1 MPQVNRTPYLQPGFW
16 PDLTAV
22 APGATDHIRLIPAQ
36 SSHSQQSH
44 HYSNTIHYL
53 GAPTLICEYC
63 SAQFWQAERLA
74 RDRRS
79 PRPKF
84 ANCCHHGKVN
94 MKFLP
99 PTPTYLENL
108 LRLPGDRTSKH
119 FREHCRSYNA
129 SFSFTSFGAKIDP
142 RILNGRGPYS
152 LVLCGENYHL
162 MGSLLPPPG
171 VAPKYCQL
179 YVLDPQVASEH
190 RLTNFSGPNRQLDP
204 AIIAGIDDMLQEHNC
219 LVQSFHRIRSS
230 LLEETSRTLRVRIV
244 GSRIESDRRYD
255 LPTGVELA
263 GLIPDDFQPDH
274 EDRDIIVQ
282 SRSTGLMRIT
292 SMNPKYD
299 ALHFPL
305 LFPHGEDGFHL
316 GIRYDSRYASE
327 TRDLILPSSY
337 TCSPRYMKQLYLDGM
352 AICQYFG
359 NPDLFITFTCN
370 AQWPEITEAFE
381 EVIGNKSEDKPFVVA
396 RVFRLKRFFGKT
408 VADLHTIEF
417 QKRGLPHVHI
427 LIWLHRD
434 DKLIDPMAIDKAI
447 SAELPDPNI
456 DPFGYETVSK
466 FMIHGPCGIS
476 RPTSPCMDDGRCK
489 KNFPKAYNSE
499 TRLND
504 DASVT
509 YKRRDNGV
517 TVDREGIT
525 MDNRYVVP
533 YNRDLLVKYQ
543 AHIKYLFKY
552 VTKGPD
558 RSSVV
563 AINQPVDEIS
573 QYLDCR
579 SISCYEACW
588 RLFDFP
594 IHERHPSVTRLCVH
608 LPGHHRIAYPP
619 DQPLRSILSRP
630 NIEKTMLTQWFRL
643 NQRYP
648 PARQYTYVEIPNEFV
663 WDSNNTDWVLRKRGF
678 SIGRVVYVHPSAG
691 DIFYLRMLLG
701 KVRGALGFDQLRTV
715 NGIVCSN
722 YKEACTRLGLLSS
735 DDEWESVMS
744 EVSQWGQPR
753 LVRNVF
759 VSLLMFCQVSN
770 PNSLL
775 NKWWETMSDDYVYR
789 FRQLSTTP
797 NADPPEELMWQQV
810 LHSIQ
815 ILLRTY
821 NTDMQHFRLPVPDP
835 AFEFSQNV
843 VSDHSNHHN
852 NPTQEAAVA
861 STLQATLNE
870 AQLSAYVQ
878 VMNSIDS
885 SSGGLFFLYGHG
897 GTGKTYLYNAI
908 ISTIR
913 SRGGRAIVV
922 ASSGIAATLLPNATT
937 AHSQFKIPIEV
948 HHTSTC
954 SIKRGTEL
962 ADQICRA
969 DIIVWDEAPMVH
981 RLSFEAVD
989 RTLCDLM
996 DLPLSGPGYKP
1007 FGGKTVLLGGD
1018 FRQTLPFVTE
1028 GGRSDSIDASLTK
1041 SKLWALCKV
1050 LRLSANMRIE
1060 TSALNCSHVF
1070 ENMNFSEWVLS
1081 IGNGVIRNTISN
1093 DTSSSDCIPIPHR
1106 FLIPDSDDP
1115 IGTIVSKV
1123 YSSIQCSYKDI
1134 VYLRNRAIVTPT
1146 NKVVTEINT
1155 RILSMVPG
1163 ELTTYFSS
1171 DTLATDGRDLSAL
1184 EVAYPTE
1191 FLNTLE
1197 FNGVPAHELTLK
1209 LFTPVMLLRNLNPS
1223 MGLCNGTRILITR
1236 LGQHVISGLIIGG
1249 TFEGV
1254 AVAIPRIVLD
1264 VTQHRWPF
1272 TLKRRQFPIRLC
1284 YAMTINKSQ
1293 GQTLDQIG
1301 LYLPKSVFSHGQLY
1315 VAISRV
1321 RSADGLHI
1329 LIRGDTA
1336 LQKTSTRNI
1345 VFHEIFEDLH

>member
-1 MPQVNRTPYLQPGFW
+1 
-16 PDLTAV
+16 
-22 APGATDHIRLIPAQ
+22 
-36 SSHSQQSH
+36 
-44 HYSNTIHYL
+44 
-53 GAPTLICEYC
+53 
-63 SAQFWQAERLA
+63 
-74 RDRRS
+74 
-79 PRPKF
+79 
-84 ANCCHHGKVN
+84 
-94 MKFLP
+94 
-99 PTPTYLENL
+99 
-108 LRLPGDRTSKH
+108 
-119 FREHCRSYNA
+119 
-129 SFSFTSFGAKIDP
+129 
-142 RILNGRGPYS
+142 
-152 LVLCGENYHL
+152 

-179 YVLDPQVASEH
+179 YVLDPQ
-190 RLTNFSGPNRQLDP
+190 
-204 AIIAGIDDMLQEHNC
+204 AGIDDMLQEHNC

-255 LPTGVELA
+255 LPTEVELA

-327 TRDLILPSSY
+327 TQKRKNVTQREYYCYRLQFRADEGKTLIRGGKMLQHYCIDAFTTGEQSRLSYIRYHQKELRSDIYQGLYDAFRRGDLRANNIGDLILPSSY
-337 TCSPRYMKQLYLDGM
+337 TGSPRYMKQLYLDGM
-352 AICQYFG
+352 AICH
-359 NPDLFITFTCN
+359 
-370 AQWPEITEAFE
+370 
-381 EVIGNKSEDKPFVVA
+381 EDKPFVVA
-396 RVFRLKRFFGKT
+396 RVFRLKVIALKKDITQKGFFGKT
-408 VADLHTIEF
+408 VAA
-417 QKRGLPHVHI
+417 K
-427 LIWLHRD
+427 
-434 DKLIDPMAIDKAI
+434 
-447 SAELPDPNI
+447 LPDPNI

-489 KNFPKAYNSE
+489 KNFPKAYNSK
-499 TRLND
+499 TRLDN

-525 MDNRYVVP
+525 MDNIYVVP

-543 AHIKYLFKY
+543 AHMNVEMCHQGRLIKYLFKY

-563 AINQPVDEIS
+563 AINQPIDEIS

-630 NIEKTMLTQWFRL
+630 NIENTMLTQWFRL

-663 WDSNNTDWVLRKRGF
+663 WDSNNTEWVLRKRGF
-678 SIGRVVYVHPSAG
+678 SIGRVVYVHPGAG

-821 NTDMQHFRLPVPDP
+821 NTDM
-835 AFEFSQNV
+835 
-843 VSDHSNHHN
+843 
-852 NPTQEAAVA
+852 
-861 STLQATLNE
+861 
-870 AQLSAYVQ
+870 
-878 VMNSIDS
+878 
-885 SSGGLFFLYGHG
+885 
-897 GTGKTYLYNAI
+897 
-908 ISTIR
+908 
-913 SRGGRAIVV
+913 
-922 ASSGIAATLLPNATT
+922 
-937 AHSQFKIPIEV
+937 
-948 HHTSTC
+948 
-954 SIKRGTEL
+954 
-962 ADQICRA
+962 
-969 DIIVWDEAPMVH
+969 
-981 RLSFEAVD
+981 
-989 RTLCDLM
+989 
-996 DLPLSGPGYKP
+996 
-1007 FGGKTVLLGGD
+1007 
-1018 FRQTLPFVTE
+1018 
-1028 GGRSDSIDASLTK
+1028 
-1041 SKLWALCKV
+1041 
-1050 LRLSANMRIE
+1050 
-1060 TSALNCSHVF
+1060 
-1070 ENMNFSEWVLS
+1070 
-1081 IGNGVIRNTISN
+1081 
-1093 DTSSSDCIPIPHR
+1093 
-1106 FLIPDSDDP
+1106 
-1115 IGTIVSKV
+1115 
-1123 YSSIQCSYKDI
+1123 
-1134 VYLRNRAIVTPT
+1134 
-1146 NKVVTEINT
+1146 
-1155 RILSMVPG
+1155 
-1163 ELTTYFSS
+1163 
-1171 DTLATDGRDLSAL
+1171 
-1184 EVAYPTE
+1184 
-1191 FLNTLE
+1191 
-1197 FNGVPAHELTLK
+1197 
-1209 LFTPVMLLRNLNPS
+1209 
-1223 MGLCNGTRILITR
+1223 
-1236 LGQHVISGLIIGG
+1236 
-1249 TFEGV
+1249 
-1254 AVAIPRIVLD
+1254 
-1264 VTQHRWPF
+1264 
-1272 TLKRRQFPIRLC
+1272 
-1284 YAMTINKSQ
+1284 
-1293 GQTLDQIG
+1293 
-1301 LYLPKSVFSHGQLY
+1301 
-1315 VAISRV
+1315 
-1321 RSADGLHI
+1321 
-1329 LIRGDTA
+1329 
-1336 LQKTSTRNI
+1336 
-1345 VFHEIFEDLH
+1345 

>member
-1 MPQVNRTPYLQPGFW
+1 
-16 PDLTAV
+16 
-22 APGATDHIRLIPAQ
+22 
-36 SSHSQQSH
+36 
-44 HYSNTIHYL
+44 
-53 GAPTLICEYC
+53 
-63 SAQFWQAERLA
+63 
-74 RDRRS
+74 
-79 PRPKF
+79 
-84 ANCCHHGKVN
+84 
-94 MKFLP
+94 
-99 PTPTYLENL
+99 
-108 LRLPGDRTSKH
+108 
-119 FREHCRSYNA
+119 
-129 SFSFTSFGAKIDP
+129 
-142 RILNGRGPYS
+142 
-152 LVLCGENYHL
+152 
-162 MGSLLPPPG
+162 
-171 VAPKYCQL
+171 
-179 YVLDPQVASEH
+179 
-190 RLTNFSGPNRQLDP
+190 
-204 AIIAGIDDMLQEHNC
+204 MLQEHNC

-263 GLIPDDFQPDH
+263 GL
-274 EDRDIIVQ
+274 
-282 SRSTGLMRIT
+282 MRIT

-327 TRDLILPSSY
+327 TQKRKNVTQREYYCYRLQFRADEGKTLIRGGKMLQHYCIDAFTTVEQSRLSYIRYHQKELRSDIYQGLNIGDLILPSSY

-359 NPDLFITFTCN
+359 NPDLFITF
-370 AQWPEITEAFE
+370 
-381 EVIGNKSEDKPFVVA
+381 K
-396 RVFRLKRFFGKT
+396 
-408 VADLHTIEF
+408 F

-543 AHIKYLFKY
+543 AHMNVEMCHQGRLIKYLFKY

-558 RSSVV
+558 RSS
-563 AINQPVDEIS
+563 A
-573 QYLDCR
+573 
-579 SISCYEACW
+579 
-588 RLFDFP
+588 
-594 IHERHPSVTRLCVH
+594 
-608 LPGHHRIAYPP
+608 
-619 DQPLRSILSRP
+619 LRSILSRP

>member
-1 MPQVNRTPYLQPGFW
+1 
-16 PDLTAV
+16 
-22 APGATDHIRLIPAQ
+22 
-36 SSHSQQSH
+36 
-44 HYSNTIHYL
+44 
-53 GAPTLICEYC
+53 
-63 SAQFWQAERLA
+63 
-74 RDRRS
+74 
-79 PRPKF
+79 
-84 ANCCHHGKVN
+84 
-94 MKFLP
+94 
-99 PTPTYLENL
+99 
-108 LRLPGDRTSKH
+108 
-119 FREHCRSYNA
+119 
-129 SFSFTSFGAKIDP
+129 
-142 RILNGRGPYS
+142 
-152 LVLCGENYHL
+152 

-327 TRDLILPSSY
+327 TQKRKNVTQREYYCYRL
-337 TCSPRYMKQLYLDGM
+337 Q
-352 AICQYFG
+352 
-359 NPDLFITFTCN
+359 
-370 AQWPEITEAFE
+370 
-381 EVIGNKSEDKPFVVA
+381 
-396 RVFRLKRFFGKT
+396 FRADEGKT
-408 VADLHTIEF
+408 LIRGGKMLQHYCIDAFTTVEQNLHTIEF

-543 AHIKYLFKY
+543 AHMNVEMCHQGRLIKYLFKY

-563 AINQPVDEIS
+563 ADASSDHAPSSSTNAINQPVDEIS

>member
-1 MPQVNRTPYLQPGFW
+1 
-16 PDLTAV
+16 
-22 APGATDHIRLIPAQ
+22 
-36 SSHSQQSH
+36 
-44 HYSNTIHYL
+44 
-53 GAPTLICEYC
+53 
-63 SAQFWQAERLA
+63 
-74 RDRRS
+74 
-79 PRPKF
+79 
-84 ANCCHHGKVN
+84 

-327 TRDLILPSSY
+327 TQKRKNVTQREYYCYRLQFRADEGKTLIRGGKMLQHYCIDAFTTVEQSRLSYIRYHQKELRSDIYQGLYDAFRRGDLRG
-337 TCSPRYMKQLYLDGM
+337 SPRYMKQLYLDGM

-396 RVFRLKRFFGKT
+396 RVFRLKVIALKKDITQKRFFGKT

-543 AHIKYLFKY
+543 AHMNVEMCHQGRLIKYLFKY

-691 DIFYLRMLLG
+691 DIFYLRI
-701 KVRGALGFDQLRTV
+701 V

-913 SRGGRAIVV
+913 SRG
-922 ASSGIAATLLPNATT
+922 IAATLLPNATT

-1018 FRQTLPFVTE
+1018 FRQTLP
-1028 GGRSDSIDASLTK
+1028 
-1041 SKLWALCKV
+1041 
-1050 LRLSANMRIE
+1050 
-1060 TSALNCSHVF
+1060 
-1070 ENMNFSEWVLS
+1070 
-1081 IGNGVIRNTISN
+1081 
-1093 DTSSSDCIPIPHR
+1093 
-1106 FLIPDSDDP
+1106 
-1115 IGTIVSKV
+1115 
-1123 YSSIQCSYKDI
+1123 
-1134 VYLRNRAIVTPT
+1134 NRAIVTPT

>member
-327 TRDLILPSSY
+327 TQKRKNVTQREYYCYRLQFRADEGKTLIRGGKMLQHYCIDAFTTVEQSRLSYIRYHQKELRSDIYQGLYDAFRRGDLRANNIGDLILPSSY

-359 NPDLFITFTCN
+359 
-370 AQWPEITEAFE
+370 
-381 EVIGNKSEDKPFVVA
+381 EDKPFVVA
-396 RVFRLKRFFGKT
+396 RVFRLKVIALKKDITQKRFFGKT

-543 AHIKYLFKY
+543 AHMNVEMCHQGRLIKYLFKY

-558 RSSVV
+558 
-563 AINQPVDEIS
+563 
-573 QYLDCR
+573 
-579 SISCYEACW
+579 
-588 RLFDFP
+588 
-594 IHERHPSVTRLCVH
+594 
-608 LPGHHRIAYPP
+608 
-619 DQPLRSILSRP
+619 
-630 NIEKTMLTQWFRL
+630 
-643 NQRYP
+643 RYP

-715 NGIVCSN
+715 NG
-722 YKEACTRLGLLSS
+722 LGLLSS

-962 ADQICRA
+962 
-969 DIIVWDEAPMVH
+969 
-981 RLSFEAVD
+981 D

>member
-1 MPQVNRTPYLQPGFW
+1 
-16 PDLTAV
+16 
-22 APGATDHIRLIPAQ
+22 
-36 SSHSQQSH
+36 
-44 HYSNTIHYL
+44 
-53 GAPTLICEYC
+53 
-63 SAQFWQAERLA
+63 
-74 RDRRS
+74 
-79 PRPKF
+79 
-84 ANCCHHGKVN
+84 
-94 MKFLP
+94 
-99 PTPTYLENL
+99 
-108 LRLPGDRTSKH
+108 
-119 FREHCRSYNA
+119 
-129 SFSFTSFGAKIDP
+129 
-142 RILNGRGPYS
+142 
-152 LVLCGENYHL
+152 
-162 MGSLLPPPG
+162 
-171 VAPKYCQL
+171 
-179 YVLDPQVASEH
+179 
-190 RLTNFSGPNRQLDP
+190 
-204 AIIAGIDDMLQEHNC
+204 MLQEHNC

-263 GLIPDDFQPDH
+263 GL
-274 EDRDIIVQ
+274 
-282 SRSTGLMRIT
+282 MRIT

-327 TRDLILPSSY
+327 TQKRKNVTQREYYCYRLQFRADEGKTLIRGGKMLQHYCIDAFTTVEQSRLSYIRYHQKELRSDIYQGLNIGDLILPSSY

-370 AQWPEITEAFE
+370 AQ
-381 EVIGNKSEDKPFVVA
+381 
-396 RVFRLKRFFGKT
+396 
-408 VADLHTIEF
+408 
-417 QKRGLPHVHI
+417 GLPHVHI

-543 AHIKYLFKY
+543 AHMNVEMCHQGRLIKYLFKY

-558 RSSVV
+558 RSS
-563 AINQPVDEIS
+563 A
-573 QYLDCR
+573 
-579 SISCYEACW
+579 
-588 RLFDFP
+588 
-594 IHERHPSVTRLCVH
+594 
-608 LPGHHRIAYPP
+608 
-619 DQPLRSILSRP
+619 LRSILSRP

-753 LVRNVF
+753 LVR
-759 VSLLMFCQVSN
+759 
-770 PNSLL
+770 
-775 NKWWETMSDDYVYR
+775 T
-789 FRQLSTTP
+789 
-797 NADPPEELMWQQV
+797 
-810 LHSIQ
+810 
-815 ILLRTY
+815 
-821 NTDMQHFRLPVPDP
+821 
-835 AFEFSQNV
+835 
-843 VSDHSNHHN
+843 
-852 NPTQEAAVA
+852 
-861 STLQATLNE
+861 
-870 AQLSAYVQ
+870 
-878 VMNSIDS
+878 
-885 SSGGLFFLYGHG
+885 
-897 GTGKTYLYNAI
+897 I

-996 DLPLSGPGYKP
+996 DLPLSGPG
-1007 FGGKTVLLGGD
+1007 
-1018 FRQTLPFVTE
+1018 
-1028 GGRSDSIDASLTK
+1028 
-1041 SKLWALCKV
+1041 
-1050 LRLSANMRIE
+1050 
-1060 TSALNCSHVF
+1060 
-1070 ENMNFSEWVLS
+1070 
-1081 IGNGVIRNTISN
+1081 
-1093 DTSSSDCIPIPHR
+1093 
-1106 FLIPDSDDP
+1106 
-1115 IGTIVSKV
+1115 
-1123 YSSIQCSYKDI
+1123 
-1134 VYLRNRAIVTPT
+1134 
-1146 NKVVTEINT
+1146 
-1155 RILSMVPG
+1155 
-1163 ELTTYFSS
+1163 

>member
-1 MPQVNRTPYLQPGFW
+1 
-16 PDLTAV
+16 
-22 APGATDHIRLIPAQ
+22 
-36 SSHSQQSH
+36 
-44 HYSNTIHYL
+44 
-53 GAPTLICEYC
+53 
-63 SAQFWQAERLA
+63 
-74 RDRRS
+74 
-79 PRPKF
+79 
-84 ANCCHHGKVN
+84 
-94 MKFLP
+94 
-99 PTPTYLENL
+99 
-108 LRLPGDRTSKH
+108 
-119 FREHCRSYNA
+119 
-129 SFSFTSFGAKIDP
+129 
-142 RILNGRGPYS
+142 
-152 LVLCGENYHL
+152 
-162 MGSLLPPPG
+162 
-171 VAPKYCQL
+171 
-179 YVLDPQVASEH
+179 
-190 RLTNFSGPNRQLDP
+190 
-204 AIIAGIDDMLQEHNC
+204 
-219 LVQSFHRIRSS
+219 
-230 LLEETSRTLRVRIV
+230 
-244 GSRIESDRRYD
+244 
-255 LPTGVELA
+255 
-263 GLIPDDFQPDH
+263 
-274 EDRDIIVQ
+274 
-282 SRSTGLMRIT
+282 
-292 SMNPKYD
+292 
-299 ALHFPL
+299 
-305 LFPHGEDGFHL
+305 
-316 GIRYDSRYASE
+316 
-327 TRDLILPSSY
+327 
-337 TCSPRYMKQLYLDGM
+337 M

-396 RVFRLKRFFGKT
+396 RVFRLKVIALKKDITQKGFFGKT
-408 VADLHTIEF
+408 VA
-417 QKRGLPHVHI
+417 GLPHVHI

-434 DKLIDPMAIDKAI
+434 DKLIDPMANDKAI
-447 SAELPDPNI
+447 SAKLPDPNI

-489 KNFPKAYNSE
+489 KNFPKAYNSK
-499 TRLND
+499 TRLDN

-525 MDNRYVVP
+525 MDNIYVVP

-543 AHIKYLFKY
+543 AHMNVEMCHQGRLIKYLFKY

-558 RSSVV
+558 RSSAN
-563 AINQPVDEIS
+563 AINQPIDEIS

-630 NIEKTMLTQWFRL
+630 NIENTMLTQWFRL

-663 WDSNNTDWVLRKRGF
+663 WDSNNTEWVLRKR
-678 SIGRVVYVHPSAG
+678 

-797 NADPPEELMWQQV
+797 NADPPEEL
-810 LHSIQ
+810 
-815 ILLRTY
+815 
-821 NTDMQHFRLPVPDP
+821 
-835 AFEFSQNV
+835 
-843 VSDHSNHHN
+843 
-852 NPTQEAAVA
+852 
-861 STLQATLNE
+861 
-870 AQLSAYVQ
+870 
-878 VMNSIDS
+878 
-885 SSGGLFFLYGHG
+885 
-897 GTGKTYLYNAI
+897 

-922 ASSGIAATLLPNATT
+922 ASSGIAAMLLPNATT

-1018 FRQTLPFVTE
+1018 FRQTLPVVTD
-1028 GGRSDSIDASLTK
+1028 GGRSDNIDATLTK

-1081 IGNGVIRNTISN
+1081 IGNDVIRNTISN

-1115 IGTIVSKV
+1115 IGTI
-1123 YSSIQCSYKDI
+1123 C
-1134 VYLRNRAIVTPT
+1134 AIVTPT
-1146 NKVVTEINT
+1146 NKIVTEINT
-1155 RILSMVPG
+1155 RVLSMVPG

-1301 LYLPKSVFSHGQLY
+1301 LYLPKPIFSHGQLY

>member
-1 MPQVNRTPYLQPGFW
+1 
-16 PDLTAV
+16 
-22 APGATDHIRLIPAQ
+22 
-36 SSHSQQSH
+36 
-44 HYSNTIHYL
+44 
-53 GAPTLICEYC
+53 
-63 SAQFWQAERLA
+63 
-74 RDRRS
+74 
-79 PRPKF
+79 
-84 ANCCHHGKVN
+84 
-94 MKFLP
+94 
-99 PTPTYLENL
+99 
-108 LRLPGDRTSKH
+108 
-119 FREHCRSYNA
+119 
-129 SFSFTSFGAKIDP
+129 
-142 RILNGRGPYS
+142 
-152 LVLCGENYHL
+152 

-171 VAPKYCQL
+171 VAPKYW
-179 YVLDPQVASEH
+179 
-190 RLTNFSGPNRQLDP
+190 PNRQLDP

-255 LPTGVELA
+255 LPTEVELA

-327 TRDLILPSSY
+327 TQKRKNVTQREYYCYRLQFRADEGKTLIRGGKMLQHYCIDAFTTGEQSRLSYIRYHQKELRSDIYQGLYDAFRRGDLRANNIGDLILPSSY
-337 TCSPRYMKQLYLDGM
+337 TGSPRYMKQLYLDGM

-396 RVFRLKRFFGKT
+396 RVFRLKVIALKKDITQKGFFGKT

-417 QKRGLPHVHI
+417 QKR
-427 LIWLHRD
+427 
-434 DKLIDPMAIDKAI
+434 ANDKAI
-447 SAELPDPNI
+447 SAKLPDPNI

-489 KNFPKAYNSE
+489 KNFPKAYNSK
-499 TRLND
+499 TRLDN

-525 MDNRYVVP
+525 MDNIYVVP

-543 AHIKYLFKY
+543 AHMNVEMCHQGRLIKYLFKY

-563 AINQPVDEIS
+563 AINQPIDEIS

-630 NIEKTMLTQWFRL
+630 NIENTMLTQWFRL

-663 WDSNNTDWVLRKRGF
+663 WDSNNTEWVLRKRGF
-678 SIGRVVYVHPSAG
+678 SIGRVVYVHPGAG

-821 NTDMQHFRLPVPDP
+821 NTDM
-835 AFEFSQNV
+835 
-843 VSDHSNHHN
+843 
-852 NPTQEAAVA
+852 
-861 STLQATLNE
+861 
-870 AQLSAYVQ
+870 
-878 VMNSIDS
+878 
-885 SSGGLFFLYGHG
+885 
-897 GTGKTYLYNAI
+897 
-908 ISTIR
+908 
-913 SRGGRAIVV
+913 
-922 ASSGIAATLLPNATT
+922 
-937 AHSQFKIPIEV
+937 
-948 HHTSTC
+948 
-954 SIKRGTEL
+954 
-962 ADQICRA
+962 
-969 DIIVWDEAPMVH
+969 
-981 RLSFEAVD
+981 
-989 RTLCDLM
+989 
-996 DLPLSGPGYKP
+996 
-1007 FGGKTVLLGGD
+1007 
-1018 FRQTLPFVTE
+1018 
-1028 GGRSDSIDASLTK
+1028 
-1041 SKLWALCKV
+1041 
-1050 LRLSANMRIE
+1050 
-1060 TSALNCSHVF
+1060 
-1070 ENMNFSEWVLS
+1070 
-1081 IGNGVIRNTISN
+1081 
-1093 DTSSSDCIPIPHR
+1093 
-1106 FLIPDSDDP
+1106 
-1115 IGTIVSKV
+1115 
-1123 YSSIQCSYKDI
+1123 
-1134 VYLRNRAIVTPT
+1134 
-1146 NKVVTEINT
+1146 
-1155 RILSMVPG
+1155 
-1163 ELTTYFSS
+1163 
-1171 DTLATDGRDLSAL
+1171 
-1184 EVAYPTE
+1184 
-1191 FLNTLE
+1191 
-1197 FNGVPAHELTLK
+1197 
-1209 LFTPVMLLRNLNPS
+1209 
-1223 MGLCNGTRILITR
+1223 
-1236 LGQHVISGLIIGG
+1236 
-1249 TFEGV
+1249 
-1254 AVAIPRIVLD
+1254 
-1264 VTQHRWPF
+1264 
-1272 TLKRRQFPIRLC
+1272 
-1284 YAMTINKSQ
+1284 
-1293 GQTLDQIG
+1293 
-1301 LYLPKSVFSHGQLY
+1301 
-1315 VAISRV
+1315 
-1321 RSADGLHI
+1321 
-1329 LIRGDTA
+1329 
-1336 LQKTSTRNI
+1336 
-1345 VFHEIFEDLH
+1345 

>member
-1 MPQVNRTPYLQPGFW
+1 
-16 PDLTAV
+16 
-22 APGATDHIRLIPAQ
+22 
-36 SSHSQQSH
+36 
-44 HYSNTIHYL
+44 
-53 GAPTLICEYC
+53 
-63 SAQFWQAERLA
+63 
-74 RDRRS
+74 
-79 PRPKF
+79 
-84 ANCCHHGKVN
+84 
-94 MKFLP
+94 
-99 PTPTYLENL
+99 
-108 LRLPGDRTSKH
+108 
-119 FREHCRSYNA
+119 
-129 SFSFTSFGAKIDP
+129 
-142 RILNGRGPYS
+142 
-152 LVLCGENYHL
+152 

-179 YVLDPQVASEH
+179 YVLDPQVDSEH
-190 RLTNFSGPNRQLDP
+190 RLTNLSGPNRQLDP

-219 LVQSFHRIRSS
+219 L
-230 LLEETSRTLRVRIV
+230 ETSRTLRVRIV

-255 LPTGVELA
+255 LPTEVELA

-327 TRDLILPSSY
+327 TQKNLRANNIGDLILPSSY
-337 TCSPRYMKQLYLDGM
+337 TGSPRYMKQLYLDGM

-396 RVFRLKRFFGKT
+396 RVFRLKVIALKKDITQKGFFGKT

-434 DKLIDPMAIDKAI
+434 DKLIDPMANDKAI
-447 SAELPDPNI
+447 SAKLPDPNI

-489 KNFPKAYNSE
+489 KNFPKAYNSK
-499 TRLND
+499 TRLDN

-525 MDNRYVVP
+525 MDNIYVVP

-543 AHIKYLFKY
+543 AHMNVEMCHQGRLIKYLFKY

-563 AINQPVDEIS
+563 AINQPIDEIS

-630 NIEKTMLTQWFRL
+630 NIENTMLTQWFRL

-663 WDSNNTDWVLRKRGF
+663 WDSNNTEWVLRKRGF
-678 SIGRVVYVHPSAG
+678 SIGRVVYVHPGAG

-821 NTDMQHFRLPVPDP
+821 NTDM
-835 AFEFSQNV
+835 
-843 VSDHSNHHN
+843 
-852 NPTQEAAVA
+852 
-861 STLQATLNE
+861 
-870 AQLSAYVQ
+870 
-878 VMNSIDS
+878 
-885 SSGGLFFLYGHG
+885 
-897 GTGKTYLYNAI
+897 
-908 ISTIR
+908 
-913 SRGGRAIVV
+913 
-922 ASSGIAATLLPNATT
+922 
-937 AHSQFKIPIEV
+937 
-948 HHTSTC
+948 
-954 SIKRGTEL
+954 
-962 ADQICRA
+962 
-969 DIIVWDEAPMVH
+969 
-981 RLSFEAVD
+981 
-989 RTLCDLM
+989 
-996 DLPLSGPGYKP
+996 
-1007 FGGKTVLLGGD
+1007 
-1018 FRQTLPFVTE
+1018 
-1028 GGRSDSIDASLTK
+1028 
-1041 SKLWALCKV
+1041 
-1050 LRLSANMRIE
+1050 
-1060 TSALNCSHVF
+1060 
-1070 ENMNFSEWVLS
+1070 
-1081 IGNGVIRNTISN
+1081 
-1093 DTSSSDCIPIPHR
+1093 
-1106 FLIPDSDDP
+1106 
-1115 IGTIVSKV
+1115 
-1123 YSSIQCSYKDI
+1123 
-1134 VYLRNRAIVTPT
+1134 
-1146 NKVVTEINT
+1146 
-1155 RILSMVPG
+1155 
-1163 ELTTYFSS
+1163 
-1171 DTLATDGRDLSAL
+1171 
-1184 EVAYPTE
+1184 
-1191 FLNTLE
+1191 
-1197 FNGVPAHELTLK
+1197 
-1209 LFTPVMLLRNLNPS
+1209 
-1223 MGLCNGTRILITR
+1223 
-1236 LGQHVISGLIIGG
+1236 
-1249 TFEGV
+1249 
-1254 AVAIPRIVLD
+1254 
-1264 VTQHRWPF
+1264 
-1272 TLKRRQFPIRLC
+1272 
-1284 YAMTINKSQ
+1284 
-1293 GQTLDQIG
+1293 
-1301 LYLPKSVFSHGQLY
+1301 
-1315 VAISRV
+1315 
-1321 RSADGLHI
+1321 
-1329 LIRGDTA
+1329 
-1336 LQKTSTRNI
+1336 
-1345 VFHEIFEDLH
+1345 

>member
-1 MPQVNRTPYLQPGFW
+1 
-16 PDLTAV
+16 
-22 APGATDHIRLIPAQ
+22 
-36 SSHSQQSH
+36 
-44 HYSNTIHYL
+44 
-53 GAPTLICEYC
+53 
-63 SAQFWQAERLA
+63 
-74 RDRRS
+74 
-79 PRPKF
+79 
-84 ANCCHHGKVN
+84 

-219 LVQSFHRIRSS
+219 L
-230 LLEETSRTLRVRIV
+230 ETSRTLRVRIV

-327 TRDLILPSSY
+327 TQKNLRANNIGDLILPSSY

-396 RVFRLKRFFGKT
+396 RVFRLKVIALKKDITQKRFFGKT

-543 AHIKYLFKY
+543 AHMNVEMCHQGRLIKYLFKY

-759 VSLLMFCQVSN
+759 
-770 PNSLL
+770 
-775 NKWWETMSDDYVYR
+775 WWETMSDDYVYR

-913 SRGGRAIVV
+913 SRD
-922 ASSGIAATLLPNATT
+922 
-937 AHSQFKIPIEV
+937 SQFKIPIEV

>member
-1 MPQVNRTPYLQPGFW
+1 
-16 PDLTAV
+16 
-22 APGATDHIRLIPAQ
+22 
-36 SSHSQQSH
+36 
-44 HYSNTIHYL
+44 
-53 GAPTLICEYC
+53 
-63 SAQFWQAERLA
+63 
-74 RDRRS
+74 
-79 PRPKF
+79 
-84 ANCCHHGKVN
+84 

-263 GLIPDDFQPDH
+263 GLIPAQKRKNVTQREYYCYRLQFRADEGKTLIRGGKMLQHYCIDAFTTV
-274 EDRDIIVQ
+274 EQ
-282 SRSTGLMRIT
+282 SRLSYIRYHQKELRSDIYQGL
-292 SMNPKYD
+292 YD
-299 ALHFPL
+299 AFRRGDLRANNI
-305 LFPHGEDGFHL
+305 G
-316 GIRYDSRYASE
+316 
-327 TRDLILPSSY
+327 DLILPSSY

-396 RVFRLKRFFGKT
+396 RVFRLKVIALKKDITQKRFFGKT
-408 VADLHTIEF
+408 VA
-417 QKRGLPHVHI
+417 
-427 LIWLHRD
+427 
-434 DKLIDPMAIDKAI
+434 AI

-543 AHIKYLFKY
+543 AHMNVEMCHQGRLIKYLFKY

-1171 DTLATDGRDLSAL
+1171 DT
-1184 EVAYPTE
+1184 
-1191 FLNTLE
+1191 